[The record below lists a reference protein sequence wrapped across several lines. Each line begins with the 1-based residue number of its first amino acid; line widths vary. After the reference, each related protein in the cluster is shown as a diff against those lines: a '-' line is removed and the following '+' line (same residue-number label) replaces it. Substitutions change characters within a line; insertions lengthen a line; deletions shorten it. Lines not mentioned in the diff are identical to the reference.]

1 MARSPRQAAAA
12 ATAPKWLTPAQLEAW
27 QALTLLLA
35 RLPTALEAQLQRDSQ
50 LSYIEYYAL
59 AALSE
64 QSDRTM
70 RMSELAVLTNA
81 ELSRLSH
88 LITRL
93 QKRGYVRREP
103 DPDDGR
109 YTNAV
114 LTDAGYDLVVA
125 AAPGHV
131 AAVRELVIDAQTDKL
146 TINEVRARLDRFAPG
161 ILVIPTAPSYLFWRC
176 PPPELRVPME
186 WFAALG
192 KNTSW
197 GTDIETRNVLF
208 LPR

>member
-1 MARSPRQAAAA
+1 MARSPRRARAA

-64 QSDRTM
+64 RPDRTM

-103 DPDDGR
+103 DPEDGR

-131 AAVRELVIDAQTDKL
+131 AAVRELVVDALDDSALKALQNSAERINARIDDPRHSISRHATATTDSSTENLKQ
-146 TINEVRARLDRFAPG
+146 
-161 ILVIPTAPSYLFWRC
+161 
-176 PPPELRVPME
+176 
-186 WFAALG
+186 
-192 KNTSW
+192 
-197 GTDIETRNVLF
+197 
-208 LPR
+208 

>member
-1 MARSPRQAAAA
+1 MARSHRQAAAT

-27 QALTLLLA
+27 QALTLMLA

-64 QSDRTM
+64 RPDRPM
-70 RMSELAVLTNA
+70 RMSELAVLTTA
-81 ELSRLSH
+81 QLPRLSH

-131 AAVRELVIDAQTDKL
+131 AAVRELVIDAIDDTALK
-146 TINEVRARLDRFAPG
+146 
-161 ILVIPTAPSYLFWRC
+161 ILHDSAERIITRIDDPATAPWTQL
-176 PPPELRVPME
+176 
-186 WFAALG
+186 
-192 KNTSW
+192 
-197 GTDIETRNVLF
+197 
-208 LPR
+208 

>member
-1 MARSPRQAAAA
+1 
-12 ATAPKWLTPAQLEAW
+12 LTPAQLKAW
-27 QALTLLLA
+27 QALTLILA
-35 RLPTALEAQLQRDSQ
+35 RLPTALEAQLQRDAQ

-64 QSDRTM
+64 RPNHTM
-70 RMSELAVLTNA
+70 RISELAVLTNA

-103 DPDDGR
+103 DPKDGR

-114 LTDAGYDLVVA
+114 LTDAGYDHVVA

-131 AAVRELVIDAQTDKL
+131 ATVRELVIDALEEKALKALQDSAER
-146 TINEVRARLDRFAPG
+146 IIARIDNIEHNEERHARRRG
-161 ILVIPTAPSYLFWRC
+161 Q
-176 PPPELRVPME
+176 
-186 WFAALG
+186 
-192 KNTSW
+192 
-197 GTDIETRNVLF
+197 
-208 LPR
+208 

>member
-1 MARSPRQAAAA
+1 MARSSRQAAAA
-12 ATAPKWLTPAQLEAW
+12 APKWLTPAQLEAW

-64 QSDRTM
+64 QPDRTM

-114 LTDAGYDLVVA
+114 LTDAGYDIVVA

-131 AAVRELVIDAQTDKL
+131 AAVRELVIDA
-146 TINEVRARLDRFAPG
+146 LDD
-161 ILVIPTAPSYLFWRC
+161 TAL
-176 PPPELRVPME
+176 
-186 WFAALG
+186 AALQ
-192 KNTSW
+192 NSAERINARI
-197 GTDIETRNVLF
+197 DD
-208 LPR
+208 PRCSLERDAAATADSSD

>member
-1 MARSPRQAAAA
+1 MARSPGQAAAA
-12 ATAPKWLTPAQLEAW
+12 ATTPKWLTPAQLEAW
-27 QALTLLLA
+27 QALTLMLA
-35 RLPTALEAQLQRDSQ
+35 RLPTALEAQLQRDSR

-64 QSDRTM
+64 RPDRTM

-93 QKRGYVRREP
+93 QKRGFVRREP
-103 DPDDGR
+103 DSNDGR

-114 LTDAGYDLVVA
+114 LTDAGYDVVVA

-131 AAVRELVIDAQTDKL
+131 AAVRELVIDALDETALKALQNSAER
-146 TINEVRARLDRFAPG
+146 IVARIDDPHHTFSRDAPADSS
-161 ILVIPTAPSYLFWRC
+161 T
-176 PPPELRVPME
+176 E
-186 WFAALG
+186 
-192 KNTSW
+192 N
-197 GTDIETRNVLF
+197 
-208 LPR
+208 

>member
-1 MARSPRQAAAA
+1 
-12 ATAPKWLTPAQLEAW
+12 LTPAQLKAW
-27 QALTLLLA
+27 QALMLMLA

-64 QSDRTM
+64 RPDRTM

-93 QKRGYVRREP
+93 QRRGYVRREP
-103 DPDDGR
+103 DPQDGR

-131 AAVRELVIDAQTDKL
+131 AAVRELVIDA
-146 TINEVRARLDRFAPG
+146 LDD
-161 ILVIPTAPSYLFWRC
+161 TAL
-176 PPPELRVPME
+176 
-186 WFAALG
+186 AALHNSAERIIARIDDPRRSMQSTG
-192 KNTSW
+192 
-197 GTDIETRNVLF
+197 ETTTQYWKDSRERAEDRNN
-208 LPR
+208 PRQHPTRP

>member
-1 MARSPRQAAAA
+1 MARSPKQAAAA
-12 ATAPKWLTPAQLEAW
+12 DTARKWLTPAQLEAW
-27 QALTLLLA
+27 QALTLMLA

-64 QSDRTM
+64 RPDHTM

-93 QKRGYVRREP
+93 QKRGLVRREP
-103 DPDDGR
+103 DLNDRR

-114 LTDAGYDLVVA
+114 LTDAGYDVVVA

-131 AAVRELVIDAQTDKL
+131 AAVRELVIDA
-146 TINEVRARLDRFAPG
+146 LDDSA
-161 ILVIPTAPSYLFWRC
+161 L
-176 PPPELRVPME
+176 
-186 WFAALG
+186 AALR
-192 KNTSW
+192 NSAERVNARIDDPRHTFSRDATAI
-197 GTDIETRNVLF
+197 TDSSTES
-208 LPR
+208 

>member
-12 ATAPKWLTPAQLEAW
+12 ATASKWLTPAQLEAW

-59 AALSE
+59 AGLSE
-64 QSDRTM
+64 RPDRTM

-103 DPDDGR
+103 DPDNGR
-109 YTNAV
+109 YTNAI

-131 AAVRELVIDAQTDKL
+131 AAVRELVIDA
-146 TINEVRARLDRFAPG
+146 LDD
-161 ILVIPTAPSYLFWRC
+161 TAL
-176 PPPELRVPME
+176 
-186 WFAALG
+186 AALHNSAERINARIDDPATASTA
-192 KNTSW
+192 K
-197 GTDIETRNVLF
+197 VKQ
-208 LPR
+208 

>member
-1 MARSPRQAAAA
+1 MARSPRQAVAA

-27 QALTLLLA
+27 QALTLILA

-50 LSYIEYYAL
+50 LSYVEYYVL
-59 AALSE
+59 AGLSE
-64 QSDRTM
+64 QPDHAM

-93 QKRGYVRREP
+93 QKRGFVRREP
-103 DPDDGR
+103 DSNDGR

-114 LTDAGYDLVVA
+114 LTDAGYDVVVA

-131 AAVRELVIDAQTDKL
+131 AAVRELVIDA
-146 TINEVRARLDRFAPG
+146 LDD
-161 ILVIPTAPSYLFWRC
+161 TAL
-176 PPPELRVPME
+176 
-186 WFAALG
+186 AALH
-192 KNTSW
+192 NSAERINARI
-197 GTDIETRNVLF
+197 DD
-208 LPR
+208 PRCGVERDAIATIDNS

>member
-1 MARSPRQAAAA
+1 MARSRRRARAAAS
-12 ATAPKWLTPAQLEAW
+12 APKWLTPAQLEAW

-64 QSDRTM
+64 RPDRTM
-70 RMSELAVLTNA
+70 RLSELAVLTNA

-93 QKRGYVRREP
+93 QKRGYVRREA

-109 YTNAV
+109 YTNAI

-131 AAVRELVIDAQTDKL
+131 AAVRELVIDALDDTALAALQNSVER
-146 TINEVRARLDRFAPG
+146 INARIDDLA
-161 ILVIPTAPSYLFWRC
+161 TTSAAT
-176 PPPELRVPME
+176 PPPRGQLNREHRQ
-186 WFAALG
+186 
-192 KNTSW
+192 
-197 GTDIETRNVLF
+197 
-208 LPR
+208 

>member
-1 MARSPRQAAAA
+1 MARFPRQAAAA

-35 RLPTALEAQLQRDSQ
+35 RLPTALEAQLQRDSH

-64 QSDRTM
+64 QPDRTM

-131 AAVRELVIDAQTDKL
+131 AAVRELVIDA
-146 TINEVRARLDRFAPG
+146 LDE
-161 ILVIPTAPSYLFWRC
+161 TAL
-176 PPPELRVPME
+176 
-186 WFAALG
+186 AALQ
-192 KNTSW
+192 NSAERINARI
-197 GTDIETRNVLF
+197 DD
-208 LPR
+208 PRHCISRDATAITASSTEKLKQ

>member
-12 ATAPKWLTPAQLEAW
+12 ATAPKWLTPSQLEAW
-27 QALTLLLA
+27 QALTLMLA
-35 RLPTALEAQLQRDSQ
+35 RLPTALEAQLQRDSR
-50 LSYIEYYAL
+50 LSYVEYYVL
-59 AALSE
+59 AGLSE
-64 QSDRTM
+64 QPDHAM

-114 LTDAGYDLVVA
+114 LTDAGYDVVVA

-131 AAVRELVIDAQTDKL
+131 AAVRELVMDA
-146 TINEVRARLDRFAPG
+146 LDE
-161 ILVIPTAPSYLFWRC
+161 TAL
-176 PPPELRVPME
+176 
-186 WFAALG
+186 AALQNSAERINARIDDPRCG
-192 KNTSW
+192 VERGAAAT
-197 GTDIETRNVLF
+197 TDNSD
-208 LPR
+208 

>member
-1 MARSPRQAAAA
+1 MARSPKRAAVAAA
-12 ATAPKWLTPAQLEAW
+12 APKWLTPAQLKAW
-27 QALTLLLA
+27 QALTLMLA

-50 LSYIEYYAL
+50 LSFIEYYAL

-64 QSDRTM
+64 RPSRTM
-70 RMSELAVLTNA
+70 RLSELAVLTNA

-114 LTDAGYDLVVA
+114 LTDAGYALVVA

-131 AAVRELVIDAQTDKL
+131 AAVRELVIDA
-146 TINEVRARLDRFAPG
+146 LDDAS
-161 ILVIPTAPSYLFWRC
+161 L
-176 PPPELRVPME
+176 
-186 WFAALG
+186 AALRDSAARIIARIDTT
-192 KNTSW
+192 NSST
-197 GTDIETRNVLF
+197 ENLLR
-208 LPR
+208 

>member
-1 MARSPRQAAAA
+1 MARSPRQAAAT
-12 ATAPKWLTPAQLEAW
+12 ATGPKWLTPAQLESW
-27 QALTLLLA
+27 QALTLLFA

-50 LSYIEYYAL
+50 LSYIEYYVL
-59 AALSE
+59 AGLSE
-64 QSDRTM
+64 QPNHAM

-93 QKRGYVRREP
+93 EKRGYVRREP

-114 LTDAGYDLVVA
+114 LTDAGYDHIVA

-131 AAVRELVIDAQTDKL
+131 AAVRALVIDALDDTALKSLQDSAERIITRIDDPRHSISRDATATTASSTEKL
-146 TINEVRARLDRFAPG
+146 
-161 ILVIPTAPSYLFWRC
+161 
-176 PPPELRVPME
+176 
-186 WFAALG
+186 
-192 KNTSW
+192 KH
-197 GTDIETRNVLF
+197 
-208 LPR
+208 

>member
-1 MARSPRQAAAA
+1 
-12 ATAPKWLTPAQLEAW
+12 LTPAQLKAW
-27 QALTLLLA
+27 RALMLMLA
-35 RLPTALEAQLQRDSQ
+35 LLPTALGAQLQRDSQ

-64 QSDRTM
+64 RPDRAM
-70 RMSELAVLTNA
+70 RISELAVLTNA

-93 QKRGYVRREP
+93 QRRGYVRREP
-103 DPDDGR
+103 DPEDGR

-131 AAVRELVIDAQTDKL
+131 AAVRELVIDA
-146 TINEVRARLDRFAPG
+146 LDD
-161 ILVIPTAPSYLFWRC
+161 TAL
-176 PPPELRVPME
+176 
-186 WFAALG
+186 AALH
-192 KNTSW
+192 NSAERIIARI
-197 GTDIETRNVLF
+197 DD
-208 LPR
+208 PRYNISRDAAAVDGGANIT

>member
-1 MARSPRQAAAA
+1 MARSPRQTAAA
-12 ATAPKWLTPAQLEAW
+12 ATTPKWLTPAQLEAW
-27 QALTLLLA
+27 QSLTLLLA

-50 LSYIEYYAL
+50 LSFVEYYAL
-59 AALSE
+59 AGLSE
-64 QSDRTM
+64 QPDRTM

-114 LTDAGYDLVVA
+114 LTDAGYHLVVA

-131 AAVRELVIDAQTDKL
+131 AAVRELVIDALDDSALKALQDSAERINARIDDPRHSISRHATATTDSSTENLKQ
-146 TINEVRARLDRFAPG
+146 
-161 ILVIPTAPSYLFWRC
+161 
-176 PPPELRVPME
+176 
-186 WFAALG
+186 
-192 KNTSW
+192 
-197 GTDIETRNVLF
+197 
-208 LPR
+208 

>member
-12 ATAPKWLTPAQLEAW
+12 AATAPRWLTPAQLGAW
-27 QALTLLLA
+27 QALTLMLA

-64 QSDRTM
+64 RPDRTM

-131 AAVRELVIDAQTDKL
+131 AAVRELVIDALDDTALKALQVSAER
-146 TINEVRARLDRFAPG
+146 IIARIDDPRHSISRDA
-161 ILVIPTAPSYLFWRC
+161 TATTA
-176 PPPELRVPME
+176 VH
-186 WFAALG
+186 
-192 KNTSW
+192 
-197 GTDIETRNVLF
+197 
-208 LPR
+208 PRS

>member
-1 MARSPRQAAAA
+1 MARSPRQTAAV
-12 ATAPKWLTPAQLEAW
+12 ATKWLTPAQLEAW
-27 QALTLLLA
+27 QALTLMLA

-64 QSDRTM
+64 QPDRTM

-93 QKRGYVRREP
+93 DKRGYVRREP

-131 AAVRELVIDAQTDKL
+131 AAVRELVIDALDDTALVALQNSAER
-146 TINEVRARLDRFAPG
+146 INARIDDP
-161 ILVIPTAPSYLFWRC
+161 RC
-176 PPPELRVPME
+176 GVERD
-186 WFAALG
+186 AAATT
-192 KNTSW
+192 NNS
-197 GTDIETRNVLF
+197 D
-208 LPR
+208 